1 MTPEERRE
9 RRLREERRRRRALHN
24 LLATICQFLLIAIV
38 LLAAMWAIL
47 GISTLVRKKS
57 VNEQAQALQSAE
69 AKVVEYESQNAVLAE
84 CIQEIKEAIKDV
96 EANDTIDEEEQ
107 RRQLQ
112 TLNQE
117 LVQYEEELSEL
128 EQIIE
133 TLEAQLGGQSS
144 EEITTP
150 E

>member
-38 LLAAMWAIL
+38 LLAAVWAIL

-69 AKVVEYESQNAVLAE
+69 AKVAEYESQNAVLAE
-84 CIQEIKEAIKDV
+84 RIQEIKEAIKDV
-96 EANDTIDEEEQ
+96 EANDTIDGEEQ

-112 TLNQE
+112 RLNQE
-117 LVQYEEELSEL
+117 LAQYEEQLSEL

-133 TLEAQLGGQSS
+133 TLEAQLNGKSS
-144 EEITTP
+144 DEVTTP